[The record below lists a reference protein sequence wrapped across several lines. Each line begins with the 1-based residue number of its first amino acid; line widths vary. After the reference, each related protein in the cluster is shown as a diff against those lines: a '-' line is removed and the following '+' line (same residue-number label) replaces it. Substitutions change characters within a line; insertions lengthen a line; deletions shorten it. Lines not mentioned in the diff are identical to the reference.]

1 MLEEHPRSP
10 NLINV
15 RRLAFP
21 YTPEHVP
28 RLQWCPTTT
37 YEFGQGVLAGRVRL
51 KLPAPLRPVEAA
63 VYWAPVPRSFK
74 KMMKTVIVIHY
85 HELWLKGRNRKFFL
99 GKFVLALRRAFADF
113 PGARMRQPG
122 DRVVIE
128 FGADAAL
135 ETIIARLKRVVGIAY
150 FAIARSIPRGS
161 SDDLEALCQVA
172 WEEMASLEFSNF
184 AVRAKRS
191 DKSFPHRV
199 DEIERRV
206 GRYLLDQLR
215 AAGRSVRVQLDDPE
229 ITCRIEITP
238 GPMLVYARR
247 IPGTGG
253 LPANTTG
260 RMICLLSGGFDSA
273 VAAYKMMRRG
283 AHVNFVHFWGGG
295 ARPGESSVHV
305 ARNLVQRLVPYQFTA
320 RLYLVPFES
329 IQREIVRSAPEQY
342 RLLLYRRM
350 MLRIAERIARR
361 NHAQAIIAGDSLGQV
376 ASQTLQNMV
385 AVGAASP
392 MPVFRPL
399 AGDDK
404 QEILALA
411 RRIGTFEISEEPFHD
426 CCPLFLPRS
435 PALYASA
442 ADLDA
447 AETGLNVIELTKQA
461 LDTSVLERYSYS
473 GGRVQRVEIGPAV
486 ATENSVGQL
495 NQQQG

>member
-1 MLEEHPRSP
+1 MTLTRCILVSGLLVFPTKML
-10 NLINV
+10 
-15 RRLAFP
+15 
-21 YTPEHVP
+21 
-28 RLQWCPTTT
+28 
-37 YEFGQGVLAGRVRL
+37 
-51 KLPAPLRPVEAA
+51 
-63 VYWAPVPRSFK
+63 
-74 KMMKTVIVIHY
+74 KTVIVIHY

-99 GKFVLALRRAFADF
+99 GKFLLGLRRAFADF
-113 PGARMRQPG
+113 PAARMRQPG
-122 DRVVIE
+122 DRVVLE
-128 FGADAAL
+128 FEPDTPLG
-135 ETIIARLKRVVGIAY
+135 TIIDRLKRVLGIAY
-150 FAIARSIPRGS
+150 FAIARSVPRCS
-161 SDDLEALCQVA
+161 SDDLEALCRAA
-172 WEEMASLEFSNF
+172 WEEVEPLEFSTF

-191 DKSFPHRV
+191 DKSFAHRV
-199 DEIERRV
+199 DEIERTV
-206 GRYLLDQLR
+206 GRYLLERLR
-215 AAGRSVRVQLDDPE
+215 AAGRSVNVHLDDPQM
-229 ITCRIEITP
+229 TCRIEITP

-247 IPGTGG
+247 IAGTGG

-260 RMICLLSGGFDSA
+260 RMVCLLSGGFDSS

-305 ARNLVQRLVPYQFTA
+305 ARALVERLVPYQFTA

-329 IQREIVRSAPEQY
+329 IQREIVRSAPERY

-361 NHAQAIIAGDSLGQV
+361 NHAQAIVTGDSLGQV

-411 RRIGTFEISEEPFHD
+411 RRLGTFEISEEPFHD

-442 ADLDA
+442 SELDE
-447 AETGLNVIELTKQA
+447 AETGLKVFDLTKKA
-461 LDTSVLERYSYS
+461 FEETALERYSYS
-473 GGRVQRVEIGPAV
+473 AGKVERVESAIAV
-486 ATENSVGQL
+486 VASVENSGPSNEQK
-495 NQQQG
+495 N

>member
-1 MLEEHPRSP
+1 MP
-10 NLINV
+10 N
-15 RRLAFP
+15 
-21 YTPEHVP
+21 
-28 RLQWCPTTT
+28 
-37 YEFGQGVLAGRVRL
+37 
-51 KLPAPLRPVEAA
+51 
-63 VYWAPVPRSFK
+63 S
-74 KMMKTVIVIHY
+74 VIVVHY
-85 HELWLKGRNRKFFL
+85 HELWLKGRNRNFFL
-99 GKFVLALRRAFADF
+99 GKFLLALKRALGEF
-113 PGARMRQPG
+113 PGVRMRQPG

-128 FGADAAL
+128 FGEGVSLDKVIEKL
-135 ETIIARLKRVVGIAY
+135 QRVLGIAY
-150 FAIARSIPRGS
+150 FGVARCIQRGS
-161 SDDLEALCQVA
+161 ENDLGALCEAA
-172 WEEMASLEFSNF
+172 WEEVEPLQFGNF

-191 DKSFPHRV
+191 DKSFPHPV
-199 DEIERRV
+199 DEIEKAV
-206 GRYLLDQLR
+206 GRFLLEKLR
-215 AAGRSVRVQLDDPE
+215 GQGRTVRVQLDDPE
-229 ITCRIEITP
+229 VTCRIEITP

-260 RMICLLSGGFDSA
+260 RMMCLLSGGFDSA

-295 ARPGESSVHV
+295 AQPGESSVHV
-305 ARNLVQRLVPYQFTA
+305 ARALVERLVPYQFTA

-329 IQREIVRSAPEQY
+329 IQREIVRSAPEAY

-350 MLRIAERIARR
+350 MLRIAERFARR

-411 RRIGTFEISEEPFHD
+411 RRIGTFEISVEPFHD

-442 ADLDA
+442 AKLDE
-447 AETGLNVIELTKQA
+447 AEAGLNVPELVKQA
-461 LDTSVLERYSYS
+461 LGTATLEKYTYSE
-473 GGRVQRVEIGPAV
+473 GKIERMEGAAPEISSA
-486 ATENSVGQL
+486 AENREEQL
-495 NQQQG
+495 SKGA

>member
-1 MLEEHPRSP
+1 ML
-10 NLINV
+10 N
-15 RRLAFP
+15 
-21 YTPEHVP
+21 
-28 RLQWCPTTT
+28 
-37 YEFGQGVLAGRVRL
+37 
-51 KLPAPLRPVEAA
+51 
-63 VYWAPVPRSFK
+63 
-74 KMMKTVIVIHY
+74 TVVVVHY

-99 GKFVLALRRAFADF
+99 GKFLLALRRAFADF
-113 PGARMRQPG
+113 PAMRMRQPG
-122 DRVVIE
+122 DRVVME
-128 FGADAAL
+128 FGADAAV
-135 ETIIARLKRVVGIAY
+135 ETIVARLQHVLGIAY
-150 FAIARSIPRGS
+150 FAIARSVQRGS
-161 SDDLEALCQVA
+161 SDDLQALCDVA
-172 WEEMASLEFSNF
+172 LKEVAPLGFSNF

-215 AAGRSVRVQLDDPE
+215 AAGRSLRVQLDDPE
-229 ITCRIEITP
+229 VTCRIEITP

-260 RMICLLSGGFDSA
+260 RMVCLLSGGFDSA

-305 ARNLVQRLVPYQFTA
+305 ARALVERLVRYQFTA
-320 RLYLVPFES
+320 RLYLVPFEP
-329 IQREIVRSAPEQY
+329 IQREIVSSAPEQY

-350 MLRIAERIARR
+350 MLRIAERVARR

-411 RRIGTFEISEEPFHD
+411 RRIGTFEVSEEPFHD

-435 PALYASA
+435 PALYASG
-442 ADLDA
+442 ADLDE
-447 AETGLNVIELTKQA
+447 AETGLNVIELAKQA
-461 LDTSVLERYSYS
+461 LDASVLERYSYS
-473 GGRVQRVEIGPAV
+473 GGRVERMEAGPAV
-486 ATENSVGQL
+486 ATASGNSLGQL
-495 NQQQG
+495 NEQKS

>member
-1 MLEEHPRSP
+1 ML
-10 NLINV
+10 
-15 RRLAFP
+15 
-21 YTPEHVP
+21 
-28 RLQWCPTTT
+28 Q
-37 YEFGQGVLAGRVRL
+37 
-51 KLPAPLRPVEAA
+51 
-63 VYWAPVPRSFK
+63 
-74 KMMKTVIVIHY
+74 TVIVIHY

-99 GKFVLALRRAFADF
+99 GKFLLALRRAFADF

-122 DRVVIE
+122 DRVVLE
-128 FGADAAL
+128 FGVNAPV
-135 ETIIARLKRVVGIAY
+135 ETVIARLKRVLGIAY
-150 FAIARSIPRGS
+150 FAVARSVQRGS
-161 SDDLEALCQVA
+161 SDDLEVLCQVA
-172 WEEMASLEFSNF
+172 WEEIAPLEFSNF

-199 DEIERRV
+199 DEIERCV
-206 GRYLLDQLR
+206 GRYLLEKLR

-260 RMICLLSGGFDSA
+260 RMVCLLSGGFDSA

-305 ARNLVQRLVPYQFTA
+305 ARALVERLVPYQFTA
-320 RLYLVPFES
+320 RLYLVPFEP

-361 NHAQAIIAGDSLGQV
+361 NQAQAIIAGDSLGQV

-411 RRIGTFEISEEPFHD
+411 RRIGTFEVSEEPFHD

-442 ADLDA
+442 ADLEG
-447 AETGLNVIELTKQA
+447 AETGLDVMELTKQA
-461 LDTSVLERYSYS
+461 TEASVLEKYSYS
-473 GGRVQRVEIGPAV
+473 AGRVERVEADPVVLSIP
-486 ATENSVGQL
+486 ENSVGQL
-495 NQQQG
+495 NQQKA

>member
-1 MLEEHPRSP
+1 M
-10 NLINV
+10 
-15 RRLAFP
+15 
-21 YTPEHVP
+21 
-28 RLQWCPTTT
+28 
-37 YEFGQGVLAGRVRL
+37 
-51 KLPAPLRPVEAA
+51 LRPV
-63 VYWAPVPRSFK
+63 V
-74 KMMKTVIVIHY
+74 VIHY
-85 HELWLKGRNRKFFL
+85 HELWLKGRNRNFFL
-99 GKFVLALRRAFADF
+99 GKFLLALKRALADL
-113 PGARMRQPG
+113 PVVRMRQPG

-128 FGADAAL
+128 FGQDAPL
-135 ETIIARLKRVVGIAY
+135 PTVIERLKHVLGVAY
-150 FAIARSIPRGS
+150 FAVARSIPRGS
-161 SDDLEALCQVA
+161 AGNLEALSEAA
-172 WEEMASLEFSNF
+172 WEEVAPLEFSSF

-191 DKSFPHRV
+191 DKSFPHPV
-199 DEIERRV
+199 AEIEKYV
-206 GRYLLDQLR
+206 GRYLLEKLR
-215 AAGRSVRVQLDDPE
+215 AEGRPVRVQLDNPE
-229 ITCRIEITP
+229 LTCRIEITP

-260 RMICLLSGGFDSA
+260 RMVCLLSGGFDSA

-305 ARNLVQRLVPYQFTA
+305 ARALVEQLVPYQLTA
-320 RLYLVPFES
+320 KLLLVPFES
-329 IQREIVRSAPEQY
+329 IQREIVGSTPEPY

-350 MLRIAERIARR
+350 MLRIAERFARR

-411 RRIGTFEISEEPFHD
+411 RRIGTFDISAEPFHD
-426 CCPLFLPRS
+426 CCPLFMPRS

-442 ADLDA
+442 AELDEAEAPLDISELIGRAMDA
-447 AETGLNVIELTKQA
+447 AA
-461 LDTSVLERYSYS
+461 LEKYSYIE
-473 GGRVQRVEIGPAV
+473 GKVERTDIVSEQDSKPPRTGPPSHPDGPDRPLCDAELI
-486 ATENSVGQL
+486 AKSETEQKRS
-495 NQQQG
+495 